1 MVEAHFVNTKI
12 SEIPLEN
19 IHKFSMDFFFWGKVS
34 AVRLEQTWPWDHLMD
49 ERIVYN
55 DNLIGLLVKTLK
67 PNLEHVPLSVNIQ
80 NQLIDENW
88 F

>member
-1 MVEAHFVNTKI
+1 MVEAHFVNTKM

-19 IHKFSMDFFFWGKVS
+19 IHKFSMDFFFWGKLQQFGQS
-34 AVRLEQTWPWDHLMD
+34 KHGHEITSWTK
-49 ERIVYN
+49 ETVYN

-80 NQLIDENW
+80 NQLIDEN
-88 F
+88 